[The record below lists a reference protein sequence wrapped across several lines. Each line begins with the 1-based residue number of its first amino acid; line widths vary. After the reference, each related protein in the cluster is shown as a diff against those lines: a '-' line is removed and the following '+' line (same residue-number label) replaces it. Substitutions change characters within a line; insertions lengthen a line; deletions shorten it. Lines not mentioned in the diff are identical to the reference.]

1 MYKTLVSATFLL
13 MLAGIGCITVAEST
27 AGEYQF
33 TAEEQAV
40 IERFITKHGTD
51 VKTAD
56 ENGKTLLHKAVTDNA
71 GVAVFKFL
79 VSEGADVHAKDSDG
93 YALPASF
100 ENASPQVAMEGGG
113 V

>member
-1 MYKTLVSATFLL
+1 MTTKNKTLHWLTAILILL
-13 MLAGIGCITVAEST
+13 LGNVALAEAP
-27 AGEYQF
+27 F
-33 TAEEQAV
+33 TAEEQAA
-40 IERFITKHGTD
+40 IERFVTKHGTD
-51 VKTAD
+51 VKAAD